1 MTARPRDQN
10 HLRPESH
17 ARARSAEAPGQAAYA
32 TTWLPGLALAL
43 AAMVSTFL
51 MLGSVWRLM
60 PAGLPQSVALVFP
73 HGLGAMVF
81 GILLLAQRQLLSK
94 GLPIAGAVQRSDLLA
109 GLGAVLLAYLS
120 CYGVT
125 VAQGMPREPS
135 MVQLFAGLAPV
146 DVAQVVILLLTLPPL
161 CEELLFRHF
170 LLAAVPFNKSPIWSG
185 VAVLGTASLFALVH
199 QQYQNW
205 PTLALMF
212 VMGVILAVARIRS
225 GGLLLP
231 VILHSF
237 AVALA
242 LTGNWVWQLLGG

>member
-1 MTARPRDQN
+1 MTARPRDQK

-17 ARARSAEAPGQAAYA
+17 ARARSAEGPGQAAYA
-32 TTWLPGLALAL
+32 TTWLPGLVLAL
-43 AAMVSTFL
+43 AAVISTYL
-51 MLGSVWRLM
+51 VLANTGRLM
-60 PAGLPQSVALVFP
+60 PAGLPHGFALVFP

-81 GILLLAQRQLLSK
+81 GFLLLAQRQWISK
-94 GLPIAGAVQRSDLLA
+94 GLPIAGAVRRSDLLA
-109 GLGAVLLAYLS
+109 GLGVVLLAYLT

-125 VAQGMPREPS
+125 IALEMPREQS
-135 MVQLFAGLAPV
+135 MVLLFAGLAPV
-146 DVAQVVILLLTLPPL
+146 EVALVVTLLLTLPPL
-161 CEELLFRHF
+161 AEELLFRHF
-170 LLAAVPFNKSPIWSG
+170 LLAAVPFNKSPVWSG
-185 VAVLGTASLFALVH
+185 VAVIGTATLFALVH

-237 AVALA
+237 AVALG